1 MAIDEE
7 ISVRGVFVL
16 ADARFDDW
24 SVFQRGETLRDEFL
38 RGSDGLG
45 SCDARLRVGVDGCA
59 VTIVGNFEAAVFEI
73 GHAVKFVAE
82 EEPRG
87 HLRRLETR
95 VAGRGA
101 EEENFCARDEDAVGE
116 EGGEELCEPRAAG
129 KDELRG

>member
-24 SVFQRGETLRDEFL
+24 RVFQGGESVRGEFL

-45 SCDARLRVGVDGCA
+45 SCDAGLRVGIDGGA
-59 VTIVGNFEAAVFEI
+59 VAIVGNFEAAIFEI
-73 GHAVKFVAE
+73 GHAVKFIAK

-95 VAGRGA
+95 VAWRGA
-101 EEENFCARDEDAVGE
+101 KEENFCA
-116 EGGEELCEPRAAG
+116 
-129 KDELRG
+129 